1 MELLDMESPL
11 ERDEESSDDNSGSP
25 RLKRITDMQIPST
38 SRAAN
43 RAMEYVN
50 SCSDLE
56 VKKALDQ
63 TNFASKVKSIKQGD
77 SHCQGEVS
85 NSTDF
90 RNTRCEVFLFDTGTG
105 VSIIGE
111 AIEKDNKIKVYKL
124 KTPRKIVEASGNE
137 LAL

>member
-1 MELLDMESPL
+1 MELLDMDSPL
-11 ERDEESSDDNSGSP
+11 ESDEESSDDNSGSP
-25 RLKRITDMQIPST
+25 RLKHITDMQIPST

-56 VKKALDQ
+56 VNKALDQ
-63 TNFASKVKSIKQGD
+63 TNFASKVKIAKQGD

-90 RNTRCEVFLFDTGTG
+90 RDSRGETFLFDTGAG
-105 VSIIGE
+105 VSIIAE
-111 AIEKDNKIKVYKL
+111 AIAEDNKIQVFKL
-124 KTPRKIVEASGNE
+124 KTP
-137 LAL
+137 

>member
-1 MELLDMESPL
+1 
-11 ERDEESSDDNSGSP
+11 
-25 RLKRITDMQIPST
+25 
-38 SRAAN
+38 
-43 RAMEYVN
+43 MEYID

-90 RNTRCEVFLFDTGTG
+90 MNIRREVFLFDPGAG

-111 AIEKDNKIKVYKL
+111 AIAKDNKIKVYKL

-137 LAL
+137 LDIIGSCEIFCKETQVSRIMRQSCGS